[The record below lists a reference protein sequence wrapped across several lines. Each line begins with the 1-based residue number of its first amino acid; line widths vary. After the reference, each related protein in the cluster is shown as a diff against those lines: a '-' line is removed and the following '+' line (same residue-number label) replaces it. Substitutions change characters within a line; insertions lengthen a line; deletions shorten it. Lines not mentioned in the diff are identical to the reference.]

1 MLRIIRRTDT
11 SLPPPP
17 GTADMHA
24 PTLVRWTTALF
35 VCSLAIGCSGNK
47 DSGGDSTG
55 THHVLAGFNHTWDFL
70 SHRVSLSELAIADDG
85 TITSGIIGGD
95 FSTGDVASDFVHVR
109 VTQSR
114 ITASDMYVGHGRVD
128 VTVGPD
134 GAFSETVTLTVPG
147 ISNASSATAA
157 LAGFRIS
164 TDTAQSSSYP
174 SDYDPALGYTT
185 KGWGFTV
192 GEPTLSGDTATLTIS
207 GVKRWALTNNDADL
221 ADRSDM
227 NGAIPHAQTELS
239 VQYTVI
245 GFEGALTSGSG
256 SATVNYPNGNYSDQ
270 PPLTQSDMGID
281 IETAGTGFP
290 IIQSYDLL
298 LEDQFSDEWGD
309 YIRSYGVEL
318 SDGDPLQVS
327 AELTNSSA
335 LEIAA
340 IRFTSTVQAGWVSL
354 TGDAVVETV
363 LTEGAHEI
371 GKTSFAPDAPPN
383 YER

>member
-1 MLRIIRRTDT
+1 
-11 SLPPPP
+11 
-17 GTADMHA
+17 MHA
-24 PTLVRWTTALF
+24 PPPARWTAAFFACHLTM
-35 VCSLAIGCSGNK
+35 GCSGSK
-47 DSGGDSTG
+47 DSGDDGVG

-70 SHRVSLSELAIADDG
+70 SHRVSLTELAIAEDG

-114 ITASDMYVGHGRVD
+114 ITGSGVFVGHGQLD

-134 GAFSETVTLTVPG
+134 GRFSETVTLDVPG
-147 ISNASSATAA
+147 ISSVSNATAA

-164 TDTAQSSSYP
+164 TDTAQPADYP

-192 GEPTLSGDTATLTIS
+192 GEPTLSGDTASLTVS
-207 GVKRWALTNNDADL
+207 GIKRWAPTDNDADP

-239 VQYTVI
+239 IHYTVI
-245 GFEGALTSGSG
+245 GFDGSLTTGSG
-256 SATVNYPNGNYSDQ
+256 TASVDYPNGNYSEQ
-270 PPLTQSDMGID
+270 PPLTQSDLGLNL
-281 IETAGTGFP
+281 ETAGAGFP

-298 LEDQFSDEWGD
+298 LEDQVSDEWGD

-318 SDGDPLQVS
+318 FDGDPLQGS
-327 AELTNSSA
+327 TELTKYSV

-340 IRFTSTVQAGWVSL
+340 IRFTPSLQVGWVELS
-354 TGDAVVETV
+354 GDAVVETIQAD
-363 LTEGAHEI
+363 GSHEI
-371 GKTSFAPDAPPN
+371 GSTSFSPDAPPA